1 MKSSD
6 YPYFS
11 PERPFLGLYY
21 QFSLIILILAH
32 FIKDVNWTVCQKWG
46 KIVISMAHII
56 SIVNQKGGVGKT
68 TTAINLAAYLAS
80 LGKFVLLID
89 MDPQANAT
97 SGLGIDYNN
106 LDKGIY
112 ESLVGT
118 HNLRDIILNT
128 TISGYK
134 VAPATQNLAGANVEL
149 VSVENRE
156 GRLDQALLSVRNDY
170 DYILID
176 CPPSLGLLTL
186 NCLVA
191 SEKLLIPVQAEYYA
205 LEGLGQLI
213 KTIGLVQQHLKP
225 NLEVLGAV
233 LTMYDKRTKL
243 SDEILQQLYQY
254 FPNRIFRSVIPRN
267 VRLTESPSYGKT
279 ILEYDPKSKGAKAY
293 ERLAREIVDLT
304 NTNFKPY

>member
-1 MKSSD
+1 
-6 YPYFS
+6 
-11 PERPFLGLYY
+11 
-21 QFSLIILILAH
+21 
-32 FIKDVNWTVCQKWG
+32 
-46 KIVISMAHII
+46 MAHII

-106 LDKGIY
+106 LAKGVY
-112 ESLVGT
+112 EALIGS

-134 VAPATQNLAGANVEL
+134 VAPATLNLAGANVEL
-149 VSVENRE
+149 VNIENRE
-156 GRLDQALLSVRNDY
+156 SKLDQALLSVRNDY

-191 SEKLLIPVQAEYYA
+191 AEKLLIPVQAEYYA

-213 KTIGLVQQHLKP
+213 KTISLIQQHIKP

-233 LTMYDKRTKL
+233 ITMYDKRTKL
-243 SDEILQQLYQY
+243 SEEILQQLYQY

-267 VRLTESPSYGKT
+267 IRLTEAPSYGKT

-293 ERLAREIVDLT
+293 ERLAREIIDLT
-304 NTNFKPY
+304 STNFKFY